1 MMRLRRTSLCLALAS
16 LAGCATLPTDYPR
29 TESHALTDT
38 SDTLLARAFGPLA
51 AAHPGQSGLHPLA
64 SGMDAFVARL
74 LLADVAEESLDVQY
88 YIWHDDVTG
97 RWLADRLV
105 RAADRGVRVR
115 VLLDDIG
122 TAPDDF
128 ALLVLDHHPN
138 IEVRLFN
145 PVATR
150 ETRGLGTLAEFGRV
164 NRRMHNK
171 SFTADNQATII
182 GGRNVGDEYYDAR
195 PDLEFGDLDVLGVGP
210 VVHDVSTA
218 FDRYWNS
225 PAAFPIRALTDQRAT
240 AKQLEEGRAVLRV
253 HTESQRDSAY
263 ARALESSTLAQS
275 LHAGDLRFFW
285 GRTRLVYDDPAK
297 VLAES
302 AEGPTALQSGLG
314 AVIDATR
321 SDLLLVSPYFVPGKA
336 GVQWLRG
343 LRERGVRIRV
353 VTNSLAASDV
363 AAVHSGYQRYR
374 RPLLEAGVELY
385 EFKPT
390 ARARDREGQRAA
402 RAATGLTGS
411 SRAALHAK
419 TFLFD
424 RRVVFIGSLNLDPRS
439 VHLNTEIGVLFDSP
453 ELAGAMADVIDEALP
468 QQAYQVV
475 LADAG
480 TPNARLE
487 WISIED
493 GATVRFD
500 NDPAASLW
508 RRLSVWFLS
517 LLPIESQL

>member
-1 MMRLRRTSLCLALAS
+1 MIRLQRSSLCLALAS

-29 TESHALTDT
+29 TKSHSLTDT
-38 SDTLLARAFGPLA
+38 ADTRLGRALAPLT

-64 SGMDAFVARL
+64 SGLDAFVARL
-74 LLADVAEESLDVQY
+74 VLADAAEKSLDVQY

-145 PVATR
+145 PVAAR
-150 ETRGLGTLAEFGRV
+150 EARGLGTIAEFGRI

-182 GGRNVGDEYYDAR
+182 GGRNVGDEYYNAR

-210 VVHDVSTA
+210 VVREVSEA
-218 FDRYWNS
+218 FDLYWNS
-225 PAAFPIRALTDQRAT
+225 GAAYPITALTDRRAT
-240 AKQLEEGRAVLRV
+240 TEQLDEGRAALRA
-253 HTESQRDSAY
+253 HTETQLDTAY
-263 ARALESSTLAQS
+263 AVALGTSALVQS
-275 LHAGDLRFFW
+275 LSAGNLRSFW
-285 GRTRLVYDDPAK
+285 GRARLVYDDPAK
-297 VLAES
+297 IA
-302 AEGPTALQSGLG
+302 ADPGDRATQLQSGL
-314 AVIDATR
+314 APVVDATR

-336 GVQWLRG
+336 GMQWLRS

-374 RPLLEAGVELY
+374 RSLLEAGVELY

-390 ARARDREGQRAA
+390 ARAGARASKH
-402 RAATGLTGS
+402 AATGLTGS

-419 TFLFD
+419 TFMFD
-424 RRVVFIGSLNLDPRS
+424 RRVVFVGSLNLDPRS
-439 VHLNTEIGVLFDSP
+439 MHLNTEIGVLFDSP
-453 ELAGAMADVIDEALP
+453 ELAAAMVDTIEEALP
-468 QQAYQVV
+468 QQAYHVV

-480 TPNARLE
+480 TPDTRNE
-487 WISIED
+487 WVSIED
-493 GATVRFD
+493 GGEVRYD
-500 NDPAASLW
+500 SDPVASLW
-508 RRLSVWFLS
+508 RRLIVWFLS